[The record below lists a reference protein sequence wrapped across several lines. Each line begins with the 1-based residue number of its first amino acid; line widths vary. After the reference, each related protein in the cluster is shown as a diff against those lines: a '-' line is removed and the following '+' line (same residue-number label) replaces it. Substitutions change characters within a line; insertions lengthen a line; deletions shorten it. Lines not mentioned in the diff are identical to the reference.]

1 MLMNNNIIIFQL
13 GEDDLEA
20 LFSAALLY
28 AMFTNRAMPHRPPAP
43 YYYDDRIVDRLLN
56 ILDKACHV
64 DGIVRY
70 KI

>member
-1 MLMNNNIIIFQL
+1 MVQIIFQL